1 MNLQKKLE
9 KDVKKTDI
17 ENENSEMKKYT
28 IGFIRHEKGYVEV
41 IAKNKEE
48 AIEKGYEAEA
58 DGQANY
64 GKEETE
70 FDDPEEVEKFEHEID
85 PDLPKDLKI

>member
-1 MNLQKKLE
+1 MIDLKKFR
-9 KDVKKTDI
+9 
-17 ENENSEMKKYT
+17 
-28 IGFIRHEKGYVEV
+28 IGFKETEYGFVEV

>member
-1 MNLQKKLE
+1 MIDLKKFRIGLE
-9 KDVKKTDI
+9 IKDKK
-17 ENENSEMKKYT
+17 
-28 IGFIRHEKGYVEV
+28 YVEV